1 MLDIKQWS
9 VVLCICAVIC
19 AIIEIMAP
27 GGNMDKIL
35 KTVLSGFVLCALI
48 VPLKNIDLSFDF
60 SVPYTQDFPEQEET
74 QQLLQEQTLTLA
86 EHKIKLLAQAELDK
100 IDVTPENIKIFTD
113 NSDISSISIITIE
126 VTVKE
131 NYSNKTDMIKSGLEQ
146 ALGLN
151 VTVNIER
158 N

>member
-1 MLDIKQWS
+1 MADIRQWS
-9 VVLCICAVIC
+9 AVLCICAVIC

-48 VPLKNIDLSFDF
+48 VPLKNIDLSLDF
-60 SVPYTQDFPEQEET
+60 SIQYDRELPVQEET
-74 QQLLQEQTLTLA
+74 QQLLQEQTITLA
-86 EHKIKLLAQAELDK
+86 QHKIKLLVQAELDK
-100 IDVTPENIKIFTD
+100 INVVPENIEIFTD

-131 NYSNKTDMIKSGLEQ
+131 NYSNKAEMIKSCIEQ